1 MGSLGGPRHRPPQPL
16 VNESADL
23 VLYFGA
29 VRDTEGGFGHGAVQK
44 LGGFPP
50 KHSILSTFNCNI
62 FQNLPQCFETMIAEA
77 RQARI
82 EAYLQKVEFASLEE
96 LAREVGASISTVR
109 RDVTQLETTGNILRT
124 HGGARLASGAG
135 KPDEFAFAALNA
147 RQTAEKE
154 AIARACAALIS
165 PNQTVILD
173 AGSTVYRVAE
183 EIADRHLQIITN
195 SLPVANRFAS
205 SPNTEVVV
213 CGGVIYPRLG
223 VLVGPQAVDTF
234 SRMHADVAILGASGI
249 SAEGFFNS
257 HALLIDMQRAILR
270 AARRVIFCLDHS
282 KFDRRS
288 MFFLCDF
295 SRPATIVT
303 DTRAPAAMVDL
314 LRSRGLDVVQAEA
327 GSHA

>member
-1 MGSLGGPRHRPPQPL
+1 
-16 VNESADL
+16 
-23 VLYFGA
+23 
-29 VRDTEGGFGHGAVQK
+29 
-44 LGGFPP
+44 
-50 KHSILSTFNCNI
+50 
-62 FQNLPQCFETMIAEA
+62 MIADA
-77 RQARI
+77 RLARI
-82 EAYLQKVEFASLEE
+82 EAYLQRVEFASLEE
-96 LAREVGASISTVR
+96 LAQDVGVSVSTVR
-109 RDVTQLETTGNILRT
+109 RDVTQLESAGKAVRT
-124 HGGARLASGAG
+124 HGGARLASGVP
-135 KPDEFAFAALNA
+135 KPDDMAFSALNA
-147 RQTAEKE
+147 RQTAEKD
-154 AIARACAALIS
+154 AIARACATLIS

-173 AGSTVYRVAE
+173 AGSTVYRVAQ

-205 SPNTEVVV
+205 SPHTEVVV

-249 SAEGFFNS
+249 SHEGFFNS

-295 SRPATIVT
+295 SRAFTVVT
-303 DTRAPAAMVDL
+303 DTRAPAAMVEF
-314 LRSRGLDVVQAEA
+314 LRGRGVEVVQANVSA
-327 GSHA
+327 AAPAKP